1 MCGIRLTQE
10 AQGLEPAPSLHFD
23 LRPSGFIDCQ
33 ETSEAPALVQ
43 DAPWLPGW
51 CEVRDSRVGP
61 RAISHE
67 LSEPPVGMH
76 PQ

>member
-10 AQGLEPAPSLHFD
+10 AQGLEPAPSLRFD
-23 LRPSGFIDCQ
+23 LRPCSLNG
-33 ETSEAPALVQ
+33 AVQ

-51 CEVRDSRVGP
+51 CEVWDSRVGP